1 MRFVTIILAAVLAG
15 TAPGMA
21 YDAASQA
28 VIERFKPGKLV
39 LSADLAILMLGAER
53 WCYEQQGTDCGWSDI
68 YLSAD
73 ETGVSY
79 ELTNAWNDSVVI
91 SMVDRAAFRDERY
104 LCELGLDW
112 VPSLRAF
119 SSADGTTIEGRDLAA
134 LRDEIAPLVEADQ
147 SADCFDYIYR
157 GHDADAQTV
166 TLLQRQYVDGTH
178 AEDMDAM
185 VTVHF
190 APGTARS
197 LGWYW

>member
-1 MRFVTIILAAVLAG
+1 MRSVAIILAALLAG

-21 YDAASQA
+21 YDEASQA

-39 LSADLAILMLGAER
+39 PPAELVTLMMGAER
-53 WCYEQQGTDCGWSDI
+53 WCYEKQGDECGWSDI

-73 ETGVSY
+73 ETGASY
-79 ELTNAWNDSVVI
+79 ELTNAWNETVII
-91 SMVDRAAFRDERY
+91 SMVDRGEFRDERY
-104 LCELGLDW
+104 FCEMGLDW

-119 SSADGTTIEGRDLAA
+119 SSADGVTIEGRELAA

-157 GHDADAQTV
+157 GHNADAQTV
-166 TLLQRQYVDGTH
+166 TLLQRQFVGGAH
-178 AEDMDAM
+178 AEDMDAI
-185 VTVHF
+185 VTLHF
-190 APGTARS
+190 DPDTARS